1 MMTSQIQ
8 VGTIIGGDES
18 FLVDADKIVMG
29 RTFLAAITRYGK
41 SWCARRLVEQ
51 LYGKAGIIIIDP
63 EGEYASLR
71 EKFLFLILGQDVSLQ
86 IEDVEYTVNKILE
99 KNLSVIVDLSLIDE
113 EYGKKYVSD
122 FIKHLM
128 FIETKLR
135 KPYLVVVE
143 EADQFAPEKGVATST
158 CLEAM
163 KNLAKKGGKRGVG
176 AIFASQR
183 PAFVSK
189 MVLSQCTTLKL
200 IGRIEWPSDLEAIKD
215 FLQIEIDVIRQNE
228 DSNKPH
234 IDRLNPG
241 EFYASGSALDHDA
254 FIKVSDVQTTHLGAT
269 PKLDSPSKPL
279 DEDIRSVISD
289 LKRLTVKEQITN
301 ERIASRKTE
310 ARMSEDSVR
319 KTQEEEMRS
328 LMSNRNPYVYQL
340 YRILEKDSEEPTL
353 HSYFSEDELAFLFR
367 MNHDSEQFKTILAEL
382 DRYPSLVEHTSLG
395 FRKRTG

>member
-1 MMTSQIQ
+1 MINQIQ
-8 VGTIIGGDES
+8 IGTIIGENES

-71 EKFLFLILGQDVSLQ
+71 EKFLFLILGQDVTLQ
-86 IEDVEYTVNKILE
+86 TEDVKYTVDKILE
-99 KNLSVIVDLSLIDE
+99 KNLSVIIDLSLIDE

-176 AIFASQR
+176 AIFATQR

-189 MVLSQCTTLKL
+189 MILSQCTTLKL

-215 FLQIEIDVIRQNE
+215 FLQIEVDVLRQNE
-228 DSNKPH
+228 DSSKPH

-241 EFYASGSALDHDA
+241 EFYASGSALDRDA
-254 FIKVSDVQTTHLGAT
+254 FIKVGDVQTTHLGST
-269 PKLDSPSKPL
+269 PKLDSLPKPL
-279 DEDIRSVISD
+279 DEDIKNVIGD

-301 ERIASRKTE
+301 ERITVRKTE
-310 ARMSEDSVR
+310 ARMSEDSVHR
-319 KTQEEEMRS
+319 RQEEEMRN

-340 YRILEKDSEEPTL
+340 YRRLEKDSEEPTL
-353 HSYFSEDELAFLFR
+353 HSYFSEDELALLLHVSR
-367 MNHDSEQFKTILAEL
+367 DSEQFRTLIAEL
-382 DRYPSLVEHTSLG
+382 DKYPGLIEHTSRG
-395 FRKRTG
+395 YRKRAS